1 MLNGVL
7 SALGAGALWGMV
19 FIAPYLL
26 PDWAP
31 VELMMGR
38 YGAYGAIALLMLGS
52 GLPGILRRLGRSDAW
67 ALLRHAL
74 SGNVVYYLMLASAVQ
89 LAGVAP
95 TSLIIGLLPV
105 TVTLAGARDHGAL
118 PLARLAW
125 PLLLAGTGIACIQA
139 DVFSHADAL
148 DRPASQLV
156 LGSLCAVLALA
167 CWTWYAVDNARY
179 LKRNPQVSS
188 SVWSGLYGLSSGV
201 LALVV
206 GGVLLLAGL
215 GPAPAPAAAAA
226 RNAGLFW
233 LVNSALALGASVIGN
248 HLWNNASR
256 RLPVTLSGQLILF
269 ETLFALLY
277 GYLLQ
282 GRWPRLLEWLAMG
295 LLAGGVLLAVRR
307 HGPQVSKAAQ
317 GDPA

>member
-7 SALGAGALWGMV
+7 CALGAGALWGMV
-19 FIAPYLL
+19 FVTPWLL
-26 PDWAP
+26 SDWSP

-38 YGAYGAIALLMLGS
+38 YSAYALIALMILG
-52 GLPGILRRLGRSDAW
+52 RRLPAVLRQLTGSDAW

-74 SGNVVYYLMLASAVQ
+74 SGNVLYYVMLGHAVQ

-105 TVTLAGARDHGAL
+105 TVTLAGAREHGAL
-118 PLARLAW
+118 PLRRLAW
-125 PLLLAGTGIACIQA
+125 PLLLAGAGIACIQA
-139 DVFSHADAL
+139 DGLLHAEAVQRSGHAL
-148 DRPASQLV
+148 AW
-156 LGSLCAVLALA
+156 GSLCAAMALG

-179 LKRNPQVSS
+179 LKRHPHVSS
-188 SVWSGLYGLSSGV
+188 SVWSSLYGLSSGL
-201 LALVV
+201 LALPV
-206 GGVLLLAGL
+206 GGLLVLAGL
-215 GPAPAPAAAAA
+215 GGGTAELAQGE
-226 RNAGLFW
+226 RHLGLFW
-233 LVNSALALGASVIGN
+233 LVNAGLALGASVIGN

-282 GRWPRLLEWLAMG
+282 GRWPRPLEWTAIA
-295 LLAGGVLLAVRR
+295 LLGAGVMWAVHR
-307 HGPQVSKAAQ
+307 HARTGGA
-317 GDPA
+317 PAGT